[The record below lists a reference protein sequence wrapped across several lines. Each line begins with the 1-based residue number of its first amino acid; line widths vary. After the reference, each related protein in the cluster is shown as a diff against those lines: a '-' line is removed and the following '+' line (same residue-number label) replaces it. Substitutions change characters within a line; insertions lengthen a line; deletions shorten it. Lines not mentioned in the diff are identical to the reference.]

1 MSPASFAFIN
11 NDLMSRSNSP
21 RYRVEKHT
29 RPSKRV
35 RLTLPPSPP
44 LDVEMTDTEGETKR
58 RSARIH
64 TQTSSQ
70 VVFPTEAPEDIE
82 RLRSGSK
89 WRQRDLKLLRVKF
102 DPAEDENLDVL
113 NVDHEWTDFQRR
125 GMFFSP
131 LRRRDANGVRRRIIV

>member
-1 MSPASFAFIN
+1 MSPTSFAFISN
-11 NDLMSRSNSP
+11 ELMSRSNSP
-21 RYRVEKHT
+21 RYRVGKHT

-35 RLTLPPSPP
+35 RITLPPSPP
-44 LDVEMTDTEGETKR
+44 LDSEMTDIEGETKR

-64 TQTSSQ
+64 AQTQSH

-102 DPAEDENLDVL
+102 DPAEVENLDVL

-125 GMFFSP
+125 GILFFLSSST
-131 LRRRDANGVRRRIIV
+131 